1 MSSYINGN
9 QTIKQSIFSLYTKLV
24 ISKET
29 KSVLNINGNG
39 LRICLMNRSNSHE
52 YIDKTGISSVFN
64 VKDTT
69 KIAKLMICHLQ
80 GHQ

>member
-1 MSSYINGN
+1 MNSYINGN

-29 KSVLNINGNG
+29 KSILNINGNY
-39 LRICLMNRSNSHE
+39 LRICLMDRSNSHE
-52 YIDKTGISSVFN
+52 YVDKTGVSGVFN

-69 KIAKLMICHLQ
+69 KIAKLVMCHLQ